1 MPVTVNRI
9 LSRRR
14 LVVRLAASLV
24 LLLLTAVAAS
34 AEPPQRIILD
44 TDPGVDDAIAI
55 LLALNSPE
63 LQVEAITVVPG
74 NVTLQRGL
82 ENALKLVSL
91 AGRCGVPVAAGAEL
105 PLVSKL
111 ETAEFWHGQN
121 GLGNVDLPAPTCRPD
136 PRFGPDLIIELV
148 HKYPGEIVLVPVGPL
163 TNIALAVRKDPSIVA
178 RVKQVVLMGGSLS
191 GGNETAVAEANIYGD
206 PEAAKIVFSAGW
218 PVTMVGLDVT
228 NRTLFTRA
236 HLTMLRRTRGPQND
250 FAAAAL
256 EFRIERAEEY
266 GIAGSAMHD
275 PLALA
280 VVFDPTL
287 VTTRCLPVDVE
298 TRGELTRGKTVA
310 DRREGREG
318 GPCAQVALEV
328 EAERAIQLMLARLR
342 DK

>member
-1 MPVTVNRI
+1 
-9 LSRRR
+9 
-14 LVVRLAASLV
+14 
-24 LLLLTAVAAS
+24 
-34 AEPPQRIILD
+34 
-44 TDPGVDDAIAI
+44 
-55 LLALNSPE
+55 
-63 LQVEAITVVPG
+63 
-74 NVTLQRGL
+74 
-82 ENALKLVSL
+82 
-91 AGRCGVPVAAGAEL
+91 
-105 PLVSKL
+105 
-111 ETAEFWHGQN
+111 
-121 GLGNVDLPAPTCRPD
+121 
-136 PRFGPDLIIELV
+136 
-148 HKYPGEIVLVPVGPL
+148 
-163 TNIALAVRKDPSIVA
+163 
-178 RVKQVVLMGGSLS
+178 MGGSLS

-236 HLTMLRRTRGPQND
+236 HL
-250 FAAAAL
+250 AAL

-318 GPCAQVALEV
+318 EPCAQVALGV